1 MPLFA
6 RRSFL
11 IGAALAPLAP
21 ALAHA
26 QASGTQASGTQA
38 WPTRPVTLI
47 IPFPAGGAMDLL
59 GRSVAQDLTDKLGQQ
74 FVVDNR
80 AGAASNIGAMA
91 AAKALPDGY
100 TILMAGAASLAL
112 NKFMFSNMPYD
123 PETELT
129 PIVIVS
135 RLPHIFVVNAKVEA
149 KTLKELV
156 DYAKANPGKL
166 SAGVP
171 GIGTTAHITL
181 EAFMAETGAKMTVVP
196 YRAEPQM
203 LTDLVGG
210 QLDFA
215 CTLTTSPGPH
225 IQAGRL
231 RALAV
236 TSATRTQQLPD
247 VPTVEQAG
255 FPGFEATAWFA
266 LAAPTGT
273 PADIIAKIN
282 TTANAFIRSAKGK
295 EELSK
300 LELAAGRRHARRNES
315 LHRRRSPQMGAHH
328 QGGKDSNVAHTL
340 LTRAQPHA
348 GEEVAK
354 ASLEGRRWNLHP
366 TNITERSTDAAG
378 Q

>member
-1 MPLFA
+1 MPMIA

-11 IGAALAPLAP
+11 TGAALAPLAP
-21 ALAHA
+21 VFARAEA
-26 QASGTQASGTQA
+26 AV
-38 WPTRPVTLI
+38 WPARPVTLI

-59 GRSVAQDLTDKLGQQ
+59 GRAVAQDFGDRLGQQ

-80 AGAASNIGAMA
+80 VGAAGNIGAMA
-91 AAKALPDGY
+91 AAKAAPDGY
-100 TILMAGAASLAL
+100 TLLMAGAGSLAL
-112 NKFMFSNMPYD
+112 NRFMFSSMPYD

-135 RLPHIFVVNAKVEA
+135 KLPHIFVVNPKVEA

-156 DYAKANPGKL
+156 EYARANPGKL
-166 SAGVP
+166 NAGVP
-171 GIGTTAHITL
+171 GAGTTAHITL
-181 EAFMAETGAKMTVVP
+181 EAFMAETGARMTVVT

-225 IQAGRL
+225 VQAGRL

-236 TSATRTQQLPD
+236 TSAQRTRQLPD

-255 FPGFEATAWFA
+255 FPRFEATAWFA

-273 PADIIAKIN
+273 PAEIVQKINAAANVFLRSERGRQELDKLDSLGAGGTPDEAKAFIAAETRKWGPIIKAAKI
-282 TTANAFIRSAKGK
+282 
-295 EELSK
+295 
-300 LELAAGRRHARRNES
+300 
-315 LHRRRSPQMGAHH
+315 QM
-328 QGGKDSNVAHTL
+328 
-340 LTRAQPHA
+340 
-348 GEEVAK
+348 
-354 ASLEGRRWNLHP
+354 
-366 TNITERSTDAAG
+366 
-378 Q
+378 

>member
-1 MPLFA
+1 LSVEDTAMDVIT

-11 IGAALAPLAP
+11 IGTALAAFGASPPVNAQTSGAP
-21 ALAHA
+21 
-26 QASGTQASGTQA
+26 
-38 WPTRPVTLI
+38 WPARPVTLI

-59 GRSVAQDLTDKLGQQ
+59 GRAVAQDLGDKLGQQ

-80 AGAASNIGAMA
+80 AGAAGNIGAMA
-91 AAKALPDGY
+91 AAKAPSDGY

-112 NKFMFSNMPYD
+112 NKFMFSGMQYD
-123 PETELT
+123 PERDLT
-129 PIVIVS
+129 PVVILS
-135 RLPHIFVVNAKVEA
+135 KLPHIFVVNPKVEA
-149 KTLKELV
+149 TTLKQLV

-166 SAGVP
+166 NAGVP
-171 GIGTTAHITL
+171 GAGTTAHITL
-181 EAFMAETGAKMTVVP
+181 EAFMAETGAKMTVVT

-225 IQAGRL
+225 VQGGRL

-236 TSATRTQQLPD
+236 TSATRTQQLPS

-273 PADIIAKIN
+273 PADIVERIN
-282 TTANAFIRSAKGK
+282 TIANAFLRSDKGRQD
-295 EELSK
+295 LMK
-300 LELAAGRRHARRNES
+300 LDSLPAGGIPE
-315 LHRRRSPQMGAHH
+315 Q
-328 QGGKDSNVAHTL
+328 
-340 LTRAQPHA
+340 
-348 GEEVAK
+348 AK
-354 ASLEGRRWNLHP
+354 AFIAAEIRKWGPIIRAA
-366 TNITERSTDAAG
+366 NI
-378 Q
+378 QM

>member
-1 MPLFA
+1 MPLFM

-21 ALAHA
+21 ALAHP
-26 QASGTQASGTQA
+26 QASGTQASATQA

-80 AGAASNIGAMA
+80 AGAAGNIGAMA
-91 AAKALPDGY
+91 AAKAPPDGY
-100 TILMAGAASLAL
+100 IILMAGAASLAL

-225 IQAGRL
+225 IQAARL

-266 LAAPTGT
+266 LAAPTAT

-300 LELAAGRRHARRNES
+300 LDSLPAGGTPAETKAFIAAEVRKWAPIIKAA
-315 LHRRRSPQMGAHH
+315 LIQM
-328 QGGKDSNVAHTL
+328 
-340 LTRAQPHA
+340 
-348 GEEVAK
+348 
-354 ASLEGRRWNLHP
+354 
-366 TNITERSTDAAG
+366 
-378 Q
+378 